1 MSLLEIYYLINLN
14 VYPTNFVNI
23 ETCVWLAFSVQKPSW
38 CSICFERKK
47 QKFSHN
53 VHPFCSNVLYVTVN
67 TETLCVSW
75 SVCVCVCVCVWERE
89 RERPQTLHTIN
100 NCYRHA
106 LSLFLSLSLR
116 FPVSISLLS
125 LFSLTG
131 VLDWEMWV

>member
-1 MSLLEIYYLINLN
+1 MFVSLLEIYYLINLN

-67 TETLCVSW
+67 TETLCVS
-75 SVCVCVCVCVWERE
+75 
-89 RERPQTLHTIN
+89 
-100 NCYRHA
+100 
-106 LSLFLSLSLR
+106 
-116 FPVSISLLS
+116 
-125 LFSLTG
+125 
-131 VLDWEMWV
+131 